1 MITFVYDHD
10 EEIAK
15 WTFLTFNV
23 QAWPFVKAVGL
34 LRGNELVGSFMFQE
48 FNGSNA
54 ELSVYGPG
62 AMTPRVIREMARAA
76 LLLLGVNR
84 LTVRTKRK
92 NRHITSTIEKFGF
105 KFEGIQKMFYGPKE
119 DAIMFGILKP
129 DLVRIARLP

>member
-10 EEIAK
+10 KEIAD
-15 WTFLTFNV
+15 WTFATFNV
-23 QAWPFVKAVGL
+23 QAWPFIKAVGL

-62 AMTPRVIREMARAA
+62 SMTPRVIREMARAA

-105 KFEGIQKMFYGPKE
+105 KFEGIQKMFYGPNE

-129 DLVRIARLP
+129 DLIRIARLP

>member
-10 EEIAK
+10 KEIAD
-15 WTFLTFNV
+15 WSFTTFNV
-23 QAWPFVKAVGL
+23 QPWPFVKAVGL

-62 AMTPRVIREMARAA
+62 AMTPRVIREIARAA

-105 KFEGIQKMFYGPKE
+105 RFEGIQKMFGGEK
-119 DAIMFGILKP
+119 K
-129 DLVRIARLP
+129 